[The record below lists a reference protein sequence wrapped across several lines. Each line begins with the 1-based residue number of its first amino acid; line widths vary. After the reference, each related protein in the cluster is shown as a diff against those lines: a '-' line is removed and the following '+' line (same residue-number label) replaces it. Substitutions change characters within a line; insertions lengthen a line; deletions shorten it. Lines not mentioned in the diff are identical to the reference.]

1 MGWKMKKNKEEGLFF
16 KEQKQEHEGILSLS
30 ESDILQFIH
39 EFGFCD
45 ISHLIKR
52 FSLGRSTAYQQ
63 MKILMRLGL
72 VLHFRVALNR
82 PGVYYLTSKSTRL
95 LDLDLPV
102 LRNIPW
108 HVYDHQLTVVT
119 LHLKC
124 RERYS
129 DAIWLSERR
138 LIQDKYHKE
147 TSNQD
152 HLPDGALVFPDSTQY
167 AIEVERSLKSRK
179 RIEGIL
185 LDYGLQRRFKEVWY
199 FGSHGI
205 TSIINEM
212 ANSMSFIKT
221 FDLERFINE

>member
-1 MGWKMKKNKEEGLFF
+1 MKNNKENKVFQ
-16 KEQKQEHEGILSLS
+16 KEQQKQDQEHGGVLSLS
-30 ESDILQFIH
+30 ENDILQFIH

-45 ISHLIKR
+45 ISHLMKR
-52 FSLGRSTAYQQ
+52 FALGRSTAYQQ

-72 VLHFRVALNR
+72 LLHFRIALNR
-82 PGVYYLTSKSTRL
+82 PGVYYLTPKSIRML
-95 LDLDLPV
+95 CLDLPA
-102 LRNIPW
+102 LHHIPW
-108 HVYDHQLTVVT
+108 HIYDHQLTVVT

-129 DAIWLSERR
+129 DAVWLSERR
-138 LIQDKYHKE
+138 LIQDKYHDRS
-147 TSNQD
+147 SNQD

-199 FGSHGI
+199 FGSQGI
-205 TSIINEM
+205 TSIIKDM
-212 ANSMSFIKT
+212 ANSMPFIKT
-221 FDLERFINE
+221 FDLEGFLNE